1 MIFLSCSWRSLNFFI
16 GFFFIYLNLRSR
28 GLFVCR
34 DHILFDFFNLRDF
47 YLWKLFLILYDN
59 LLNLRDIN
67 WNLSLRLRLLSA
79 KMIIHGTLLPNHLSN
94 WSSIWSVDINLTIF
108 QLTFE
113 INFLI
118 NRFNI
123 INFNLLLRLFILLRL
138 LRCLF
143 HSIQV
148 SFEFNCLVYWLYGR
162 DFFLLG
168 RLFLSW
174 IYRIFLFIKFTLEF
188 QRFYHCIYLRH
199 FFSRLLW

>member
-1 MIFLSCSWRSLNFFI
+1 MNFFVW
-16 GFFFIYLNLRSR
+16 FFFGYLNLRSR
-28 GLFVCR
+28 GLFVCW

-138 LRCLF
+138 LWCLF

-148 SFEFNCLVYWLYGR
+148 TFKFDCLVYWLDGR

-174 IYRIFLFIKFTLEF
+174 IYRIFLFIKFSLKF
-188 QRFYHCIYLRH
+188 QRFYHCIYLWH